1 MGGISGGGRRRG
13 VIGSLILDH
22 VVRESESMSKR
33 GNLCTFAGCGVLEG
47 VEDCLVGKKTT
58 VRKMVR
64 YRWRT
69 YASAPI
75 QKHEMS
81 LEDCA

>member
-47 VEDCLVGKKTT
+47 LVILE
-58 VRKMVR
+58 RKMALKIVWLGR
-64 YRWRT
+64 RL
-69 YASAPI
+69 
-75 QKHEMS
+75 Q
-81 LEDCA
+81 